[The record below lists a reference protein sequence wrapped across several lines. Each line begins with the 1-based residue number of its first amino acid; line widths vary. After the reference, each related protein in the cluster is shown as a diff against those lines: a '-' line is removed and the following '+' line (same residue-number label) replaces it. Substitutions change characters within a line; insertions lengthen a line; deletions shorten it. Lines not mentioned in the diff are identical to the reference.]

1 MPEPAVDS
9 REGARMSETKHDFD
23 AQRREHSEPHELATP
38 APWVVLAVIA
48 GVVAWAVSYIATSN
62 ITNEPPLGD
71 MRTVSALAAP
81 PAQAVDGGQIF
92 AAQCAACHQ
101 ATGLGIP
108 GVFPPLAGSEWAL
121 GKDGL
126 FAQIL
131 LHGITGA
138 IEVKGAT
145 YNGAMPPFGDKLSDE
160 EIAAVASYVR
170 SAWGNG
176 AGKIEAATVKTAR
189 SATHDRAE
197 PWKGGDE
204 LAQFK

>member
-1 MPEPAVDS
+1 
-9 REGARMSETKHDFD
+9 MSGETHDFD
-23 AQRREHSEPHELATP
+23 AQRREHSDPHELATP
-38 APWVVLAVIA
+38 APWAVLVAIA
-48 GVVAWAVSYIATSN
+48 GVVAWAISYIATSN
-62 ITNEPPLGD
+62 ITNDPALGD
-71 MRTVSALAAP
+71 MRTVSVLAAQ
-81 PAQAVDGGQIF
+81 PAKAVDGGQIF

-101 ATGLGIP
+101 ATGAGIP

-121 GKDGL
+121 GKDAL
-126 FAQIL
+126 VVQIL
-131 LHGITGA
+131 LHGISGG
-138 IEVKGAT
+138 IEVKGTT
-145 YNGAMPPFGDKLSDE
+145 YNGAMPPFGDKLSDD